1 MPSPEDQLLKLDH
14 KLQAQ
19 QLPLRI
25 LDQYYSGEQ
34 PLKYMAPALEAEFG
48 GRVTQLVINWPEM
61 VADAYEARLDVTG
74 FRLAGGDGEAD
85 EDAWDVWTDNDMD
98 EQAPLAT
105 LESIALGR
113 SYAIVG
119 TDDDGAP
126 IITVEHPTQCITEAD
141 PRTRRQTSGL
151 KRWKNDEGVHWGTL
165 YLPDETRYFYRA
177 REWKE
182 DTGLRDQH
190 GLGVLPVEVLR
201 NRGRMMRDLGRS
213 EFASILPVADAANKI
228 ATDMMI
234 SAEFHGMPRRWI
246 FGMSEKDF
254 VDEHGNP
261 LTTWQQIAGRL
272 WATDKHPDEV
282 KAGQFPESDLQ
293 VFHGTIRV
301 LAQLAAQLAALPP
314 HYMSFTTENPASA
327 DAIRSSEAQ
336 LVKRA
341 ERKQTALG
349 ASWRRVMALAL
360 RIRDGLDEAPR
371 LETIWRDASTPTVV
385 QSADAAVKRF
395 QAGISTLRQTRE
407 DCGYTPGQIRR
418 MQAED
423 EEAAARDPLGQIARD
438 LSTPVAA
445 EPQQEPELIGA
456 GSA

>member
-1 MPSPEDQLLKLDH
+1 MPSAEDQLLKLDH
-14 KLQAQ
+14 KLQSVQ
-19 QLPLRI
+19 RELRV
-25 LDQYYSGEQ
+25 LDEYYQGEQ

-48 GRVTQLVINWPEM
+48 GRITQLVINWPEM
-61 VADAYEARLDVTG
+61 VADAYENRLDVTG
-74 FRLAGGDGEAD
+74 FRLADGDGEAD
-85 EDAWDVWTDNDMD
+85 EDARAIWLDNDMD
-98 EQAPLAT
+98 EQAPQGH
-105 LESIALGR
+105 LETVALGR

-119 TDDDGAP
+119 TGEDGEP
-126 IITVEHPTQCITEAD
+126 LITVEHPTQCITEAD

-151 KRWKNDEGVHWGTL
+151 KRWKNGDGVQWGTL

-177 REWKE
+177 RGWRE
-182 DTGLRDQH
+182 DTGLRDEH
-190 GLGVLPVEVLR
+190 GLGQLPVEVLR

-246 FGMSEKDF
+246 FGMSEADF
-254 VDEHGNP
+254 VDENGQP

-282 KAGQFPESDLQ
+282 KAGQFPESDLA

-314 HYMSFTTENPASA
+314 HYMSFNTDNPASA

-336 LVKRA
+336 LVKRV
-341 ERKQTALG
+341 ERKQVALG
-349 ASWRRVMALAL
+349 AAWRRVMGLAL
-360 RIRDGLDEAPR
+360 RISTGAEKSPQ
-371 LETIWRDASTPTVV
+371 LETIWRDASTPTVAQV
-385 QSADAAVKRF
+385 ADAAVKKY
-395 QAGISTLRQTRE
+395 QAKIATLRQTRE

-418 MQAED
+418 MEADDED
-423 EEAAARDPLGQIARD
+423 AAKRDPIGQIARD
-438 LSTPVAA
+438 LSTPVA
-445 EPQQEPELIGA
+445 PEPEQDPEPVGA
-456 GSA
+456 GAA